1 MHDDWQIL
9 KRYVTLKIF
18 HQGKDIKSI
27 LIFVNE
33 KGNESGG
40 HAGFHVE
47 NAISDVNNSAT

>member
-1 MHDDWQIL
+1 MHVDWQKL

-33 KGNESGG
+33 KGNEQLNS
-40 HAGFHVE
+40 GFHAEKAVSE
-47 NAISDVNNSAT
+47 ASTSAA